1 MISPPPTIGGHSGN
15 PKISGRVFQVL
26 EISGFENCYLKFVR
40 NIGNP
45 TFRVPENSGLDSDNP
60 ELPDRQ
66 ERRLHRQ
73 GMGVDGAAR
82 RPAGAVRRQRSG
94 GRGVDR
100 VARRPAVLAARRWWE
115 RPRRGGANFT
125 GRGGARASRA
135 TEATRRPAAPT
146 SLAAAAGDRLDF
158 TGGRRER
165 EWGRG
170 IGRRG
175 REAIRRRRPNAPLL
189 QACVE
194 C

>member
-1 MISPPPTIGGHSGN
+1 M
-15 PKISGRVFQVL
+15 
-26 EISGFENCYLKFVR
+26 
-40 NIGNP
+40 
-45 TFRVPENSGLDSDNP
+45 
-60 ELPDRQ
+60 
-66 ERRLHRQ
+66 
-73 GMGVDGAAR
+73 
-82 RPAGAVRRQRSG
+82 
-94 GRGVDR
+94 
-100 VARRPAVLAARRWWE
+100 ARRPAVAGVSAARQWWE

-125 GRGGARASRA
+125 GGGGAGAGAEASRA

-170 IGRRG
+170 IGKRG